1 MNFAGIPEQR
11 WPQSAMRQHWLLL
24 KKVLRLRYKKKK
36 LADFGYFQ
44 HLDVESTLLTLQ
56 RCKM

>member
-11 WPQSAMRQHWLLL
+11 WPQSAMRQHWLLS
-24 KKVLRLRYKKKK
+24 KKVLRLRYKKK

-44 HLDVESTLLTLQ
+44 HLDVDIATV
-56 RCKM
+56 